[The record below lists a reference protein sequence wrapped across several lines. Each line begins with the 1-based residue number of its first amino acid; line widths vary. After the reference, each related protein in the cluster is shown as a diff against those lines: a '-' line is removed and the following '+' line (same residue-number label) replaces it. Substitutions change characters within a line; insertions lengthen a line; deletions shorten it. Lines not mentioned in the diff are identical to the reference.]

1 MKPKKL
7 IREKITSKLKEGE
20 FENITNQE
28 ELNALYALKI
38 KEELAEIQD
47 SNHKDIMEFVDLI
60 TVAVCFA
67 EQNGFSMEQ
76 LELAGNIKYVD
87 KGKFSNLALNNLNPE
102 NPSNK
107 LYFPEIPKN
116 KQEKIKS
123 EWGESD
129 YAFYEPDYNG
139 WSTRGVGID
148 IVDTKLFDIAPSFYE
163 GRVRLI
169 RPVGLRGIENYN

>member
-47 SNHKDIMEFVDLI
+47 SDHKDIMEFVDLI
-60 TVAVCFA
+60 QVAVCFA
-67 EQNGFSMEQ
+67 EQNGFSYEQ
-76 LELAGNIKYVD
+76 IELAGNIKYVE
-87 KGKFSNLALNNLNPE
+87 KGKFSNLVLNNLNPE

-107 LYFPEIPKN
+107 LYFK
-116 KQEKIKS
+116 KK
-123 EWGESD
+123 
-129 YAFYEPDYNG
+129 
-139 WSTRGVGID
+139 
-148 IVDTKLFDIAPSFYE
+148 
-163 GRVRLI
+163 
-169 RPVGLRGIENYN
+169 